1 MELVEDYSRGSRSAK
16 IFCVK
21 DVAGCR
27 CWDACLYL
35 SRNDWDVEAALQ
47 SFYSTK
53 VATQEAVKPAAWSSG
68 GAKPLGVWLK
78 RKEVDCPICVEKY
91 APGNKTIMTKCCFQV
106 LCGKCYSRLTDS
118 TGRFSCPFCRGADG
132 LERDDIEEID
142 PPRLSRYRRM
152 VEALTPPVDMQRL
165 HRCHNGLKQLA
176 PTCLLCV
183 AVVVCNICAA
193 SNQSFSSEETQLPFY
208 DSFLGSMASLAFA
221 SPWEMV
227 QGLQRPPVN
236 SKGAT
241 QASCRLSTVAQV
253 SLLTLP
259 PLLVRQRLVKAVA
272 PRARCRFTEI
282 PRPKDLKMGDESG
295 GWPQLVAR
303 VVGYSFIP
311 TMSRRN
317 SGVQLTGHFIGQS
330 HSLARQVGSLQGK
343 TCRESLRHILTS
355 HYVANVM
362 AIVVLIDTVCTC
374 SAIDARADGGRDP
387 SFVVLFI
394 SDACLALYTLE
405 LLLLLSVTGSQIL
418 RDWMM
423 LMDALIVACGWAEII
438 LLQVIPQDILGFRI
452 KVLRVLRLV
461 RIFRPIRLLK
471 RIRGLRELYKLAS
484 MMATCFR
491 TLLWCFLLCFV
502 VMTGWAMLMV
512 EIVYPA
518 VQDMHEN
525 HGFFTDCEQCQRAM
539 SSVMDANLLLFKT
552 VIAGDSWGEIAVP
565 VIQEHP
571 WTSVIF
577 VGSMLT
583 LVFGVVNLIVAV
595 VVDTFADSRQ
605 NDVQNLAEEL
615 EDEIEHDRTAL
626 AKLFK
631 RIDKDGSGQLTLE
644 ELIQGARHDRAFQ
657 SRLRVMDIDENLD
670 KHLEDI

>member
-1 MELVEDYSRGSRSAK
+1 
-16 IFCVK
+16 
-21 DVAGCR
+21 
-27 CWDACLYL
+27 
-35 SRNDWDVEAALQ
+35 
-47 SFYSTK
+47 
-53 VATQEAVKPAAWSSG
+53 
-68 GAKPLGVWLK
+68 
-78 RKEVDCPICVEKY
+78 
-91 APGNKTIMTKCCFQV
+91 
-106 LCGKCYSRLTDS
+106 
-118 TGRFSCPFCRGADG
+118 
-132 LERDDIEEID
+132 
-142 PPRLSRYRRM
+142 
-152 VEALTPPVDMQRL
+152 
-165 HRCHNGLKQLA
+165 
-176 PTCLLCV
+176 
-183 AVVVCNICAA
+183 
-193 SNQSFSSEETQLPFY
+193 
-208 DSFLGSMASLAFA
+208 
-221 SPWEMV
+221 
-227 QGLQRPPVN
+227 
-236 SKGAT
+236 
-241 QASCRLSTVAQV
+241 
-253 SLLTLP
+253 
-259 PLLVRQRLVKAVA
+259 
-272 PRARCRFTEI
+272 
-282 PRPKDLKMGDESG
+282 
-295 GWPQLVAR
+295 
-303 VVGYSFIP
+303 
-311 TMSRRN
+311 MSRRN

-387 SFVVLFI
+387 SFAVLFI

-452 KVLRVLRLV
+452 KVLRVLRLM

-491 TLLWCFLLCFV
+491 TLIWCFLLCFV

-595 VVDTFADSRQ
+595 VIDTFADSRQ

-657 SRLRVMDIDENLD
+657 SRLRVMDIDENDLQQLFHMIDIDESGTIEVSEFIGPLSRWAHDSKTAPRFIKYNMLQTMHLQQDLYDLSVDCFNHLSSRIDDVAHQICVVHGQSEAGEAKPDSKFQEAKYDDDLAKVLEASTAFPEPKPVSPVPCVSFQSELVSKPCEQFELTDFCIEAALLKIEVKLD
-670 KHLEDI
+670 ALLAESREARAKTRTLGGLGRMQSQSFRSSPVESSLVQERRDVSRMRRLDTTAFRSLYMRSASMRSLAANREGSEANEGEESLAANSFSMAASQSGWSGWNGWPLRKSNPKASIPVSQSRVQTVDVQAVRSVRSEVIDEDTIENSQI